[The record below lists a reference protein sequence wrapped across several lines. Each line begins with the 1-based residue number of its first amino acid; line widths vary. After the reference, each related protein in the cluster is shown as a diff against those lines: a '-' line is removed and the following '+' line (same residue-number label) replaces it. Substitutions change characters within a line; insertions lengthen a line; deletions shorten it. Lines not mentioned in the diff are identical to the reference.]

1 MKKINKILR
10 HSEQGFTLVE
20 LIVVIAIIGILA
32 AIIAP
37 RFMTATGA
45 AEKAADEAN
54 LRNVQSAV
62 NLYYAQ
68 YGYFPG
74 DLGEI
79 YSYFPDNQ
87 LPEIQQDIYSDWG
100 LYTDGPNRGL
110 VYLDLNS

>member
-1 MKKINKILR
+1 VKKVKKINKILR
-10 HSEQGFTLVE
+10 HSERGFTLVE

-45 AEKAADEAN
+45 AEKAADDAN
-54 LRNVQSAV
+54 LRNIQSAV

-68 YGYFPG
+68 YGDFPT
-74 DLGEI
+74 DLEGQI
-79 YSYFPDNQ
+79 RYYFPDDK

-100 LYTDGPNRGL
+100 LDAEGQ
-110 VYLDLNS
+110 VYLAP

>member
-1 MKKINKILR
+1 MFKRINKILR
-10 HSEQGFTLVE
+10 HSERGFTLVE

-68 YGYFPG
+68 YGSFPANL
-74 DLGEI
+74 DQI

-87 LPEIQQDIYSDWG
+87 LPKIQQDIYSEWRLEEG
-100 LYTDGPNRGL
+100 QVRLY
-110 VYLDLNS
+110 

>member
-1 MKKINKILR
+1 MNKILR
-10 HSEQGFTLVE
+10 QSDRGFTLVE

-54 LRNVQSAV
+54 LRNIQSAV

-68 YGYFPG
+68 YGAFPD
-74 DLGEI
+74 DLNQI
-79 YSYFPDNQ
+79 QSYFPDNK
-87 LPEIQQDIYSDWG
+87 LPEIQQKDQYNGWG
-100 LYTDGPNRGL
+100 LYTDETNKGQ
-110 VYLDLNS
+110 VYLKSSNP